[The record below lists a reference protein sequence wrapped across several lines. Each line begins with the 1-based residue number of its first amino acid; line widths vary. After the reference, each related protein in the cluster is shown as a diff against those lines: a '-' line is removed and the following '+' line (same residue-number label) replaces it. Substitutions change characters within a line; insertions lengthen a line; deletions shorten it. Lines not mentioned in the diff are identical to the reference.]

1 MFQLH
6 ILLLV
11 YLLTKLFSF
20 NKQSNTYAPVY
31 KIFGI
36 IGSIVSFVFLCL
48 LLIPGSPAALSIPSY
63 IAFRNLVGNRINLFI
78 IRLPKLKKMNNDE
91 LSRLILNHSEDE
103 VLEMV
108 HEPGQ
113 SNSTNK

>member
-1 MFQLH
+1 M
-6 ILLLV
+6 
-11 YLLTKLFSF
+11 
-20 NKQSNTYAPVY
+20 
-31 KIFGI
+31 
-36 IGSIVSFVFLCL
+36 FLCL

-63 IAFRNLVGNRINLFI
+63 IALGIWLVIGLIFFI

-113 SNSTNK
+113 SNSTIK

>member
-1 MFQLH
+1 MF
-6 ILLLV
+6 IA
-11 YLLTKLFSF
+11 YSRFSCSTF
-20 NKQSNTYAPVY
+20 DT
-31 KIFGI
+31 I
-36 IGSIVSFVFLCL
+36 IHR
-48 LLIPGSPAALSIPSY
+48 
-63 IAFRNLVGNRINLFI
+63 FRNLVGNRINLFI